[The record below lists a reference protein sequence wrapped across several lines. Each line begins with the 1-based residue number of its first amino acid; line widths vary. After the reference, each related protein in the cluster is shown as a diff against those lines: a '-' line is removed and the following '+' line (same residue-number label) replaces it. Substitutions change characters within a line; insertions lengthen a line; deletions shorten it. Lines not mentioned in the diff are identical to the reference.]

1 MVLVDSS
8 AWIEAF
14 RPTGDLMAKLAIQ
27 ALLEEYEAALC
38 SSIRLEVLGGAR
50 KEDQQ
55 RIDRY
60 FQVLPYFSVQEELWQ
75 RAIEN
80 AWKPRDHGVTVPW
93 NDVLIATVAQQHDYR
108 IYTYDKHFQL
118 MRRKISIVLYEP
130 GYGGAYDA
138 GNG

>member
-14 RPTGDLMAKLAIQ
+14 QPKGDLMAKLAIQ

-50 KEDQQ
+50 KEDRQ

-80 AWKPRDHGVTVPW
+80 AWKLRDHGVTVPW
-93 NDVLIATVAQQHDYR
+93 NDILIATMAKQHHCR
-108 IYTYDKHFQL
+108 VYTYDKHFQL
-118 MRRKISIVLYEP
+118 MSNKLGVVLYEP

-138 GNG
+138 GES